1 MSTFLDNI
9 RKWHGEM
16 PFPPFKILAIKND
29 LRRAIKTIPWI
40 KNFTN
45 LLDAVHQCK
54 LPEPQFP
61 AYWPNNMAEILEA
74 LGIKDSQTFE
84 SVFKSSKLSKAY
96 MYLTPPVYDVDRIHL
111 LLISAS
117 EIITLIKDQCL
128 TISGFDSKMG
138 DARWWLCPDSV
149 VEEVVKCNSINK
161 EPYLTTKIDGQ
172 VKYIHDC
179 ENFGLELAAR
189 FAKPDLG
196 GLAFG
201 QIWVQTRE
209 VKTNN
214 VVFGHG
220 IDLYINEKKVV
231 KFVEPQTD
239 QIFMPKDTHLI
250 AGKELQFWI
259 EFIMM
264 V

>member
-9 RKWHGEM
+9 RKWHSEM
-16 PFPPFKILAIKND
+16 PFPPFRIFAVKND
-29 LRRAIKTIPWI
+29 LKRLIKANSWI

-45 LLDAVHQCK
+45 LLDTIHQCK
-54 LPEPQFP
+54 LSKPQFP
-61 AYWPNNMAEILEA
+61 AYWPENIAGILES
-74 LGIKDSQTFE
+74 LGIKDLQAFE
-84 SVFKSSKLSKAY
+84 NVFKSPQFLKLCE
-96 MYLTPPVYDVDRIHL
+96 YLMSPVYDVDRMHL
-111 LLISAS
+111 PLISVA
-117 EIITLIKDQCL
+117 EITTLIKDQCL

-161 EPYLTTKIDGQ
+161 EPYLTTKINGQ

-201 QIWVQTRE
+201 QIWVQARE

-214 VVFGHG
+214 IVFRHG

-239 QIFMPKDTHLI
+239 QIFGPKDTHLI
-250 AGKELQFWI
+250 AGKEVQFWI